1 MDSKPQDYEPLVL
14 AERARDLKIPIGIKN
29 IGNTCYFS
37 CIAQIISFLPAFQ
50 KKILEF
56 DEKSFDVPFRPD

>member
-14 AERARDLKIPIGIKN
+14 AERARDLNIPIGIKN
-29 IGNTCYFS
+29 IGNTDYFS
-37 CIAQIISFLPAFQ
+37 CIAQIISFLPTFQ

-56 DEKSFDVPFRPD
+56 DEKSFDVPYR